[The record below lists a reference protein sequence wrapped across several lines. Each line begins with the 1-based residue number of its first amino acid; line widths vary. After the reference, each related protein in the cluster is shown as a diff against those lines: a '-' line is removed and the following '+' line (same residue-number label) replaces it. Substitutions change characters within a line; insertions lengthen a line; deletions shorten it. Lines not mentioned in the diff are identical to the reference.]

1 MMHLEIEYCE
11 IWDYLPEATRVVTE
25 VQHLDNVRIVLVP
38 GGGGIF
44 VIKLDGSVIYDKSQ
58 FNRFPLRGEI
68 LALIP

>member
-1 MMHLEIEYCE
+1 
-11 IWDYLPEATRVVTE
+11 VVTE

-68 LALIP
+68 LALIS